1 MRWQRS
7 AGRGLALGAILLAG
21 CGMSGFDDRDRVT
34 ARPAGE
40 APAGGYVAGMLPGS
54 VPAGSRDALFLVES
68 AHGSASELEMSR
80 IALQRA
86 KNQQVKDFAQMMVTD
101 HRTASQ
107 QLIDL
112 ARSEGHPLPTVPAAG
127 VEQKSLTMQRVNANE
142 FDRTYMEQMVEDHIR
157 TLNMFRDVAR
167 TSPDPEVR
175 AWAAAQLP
183 TLDAHLRQAESLR
196 DDLSKKTAQ
205 R

>member
-1 MRWQRS
+1 MRWQPWV
-7 AGRGLALGAILLAG
+7 GRGVALGAILLAG
-21 CGMSGFDDRDRVT
+21 CGTWGFEDRERVT

-40 APAGGYVAGMLPGS
+40 APAGGYAAGMLPGN
-54 VPAGSRDALFLVES
+54 VPAGSKDALFLAEA
-68 AHGSASELEMSR
+68 AHGSASELETSR

-86 KNQQVKDFAQMMVTD
+86 KNQQVKDFAQTMLTD

-112 ARSEGHPLPTVPAAG
+112 ANREGHPLPSVPAEG
-127 VEQKSLTMQRVNANE
+127 VEQKTLTMQRVSANE

-157 TLNMFRDVAR
+157 TLNMFRDVAK
-167 TSPDPEVR
+167 TSSDPEVR
-175 AWAAAQLP
+175 AFAAAQVP
-183 TLDAHLRQAESLR
+183 TLEAHLRQAESLR
-196 DDLSKKTAQ
+196 DTLNKTAQ